1 VIDPLT
7 ASPDAVAVDVGEY
20 CRRVEEHLTRVNG
33 GHLVRIVGAGF
44 QLVRDWALAGIPFSI
59 ACRGIDQ
66 KAERHRAGRS
76 TRPLRIEFCEPD
88 VRAVF
93 DQWQRAVGI
102 AGVRAASVEN
112 GPAEKPPDETKKPS
126 LSRHLDRIVTSL
138 TRVAGRLDLPSD
150 LRDRVTA
157 TIEAAVALHEQARHA
172 RGEARDAIA
181 ARLVD
186 LDRELLVAARAAA
199 REEALVEL
207 RTQAAGELAA
217 YRSRLAADVWAR
229 SVDVTVDRLV
239 RDRFGLPTLEI

>member
-7 ASPDAVAVDVGEY
+7 ASTETAAVDVGEY
-20 CRRVEEHLTRVNG
+20 CRRVEEHLTRANG

-59 ACRGIDQ
+59 VCRGIDQ

-93 DQWQRAVGI
+93 GEWQRAVGI
-102 AGVRAASVEN
+102 AGVRAASADHASSDAAPE
-112 GPAEKPPDETKKPS
+112 DTKKPS
-126 LSRHLDRIVTSL
+126 LSRHLDRVVTNL
-138 TRVAGRLDLPSD
+138 TRVAGRLELPAD
-150 LRDRVTA
+150 LRDRVTT
-157 TIEAAVALHEQARHA
+157 TIEATAALHTQAKHA
-172 RGEARDAIA
+172 RGQARDSIA
-181 ARLVD
+181 ARLVELDAD
-186 LDRELLVAARAAA
+186 LLAAARAAA
-199 REEALVEL
+199 GEAALAEL
-207 RTQAAGELAA
+207 RAQAESELAA

-229 SVDVTVDRLV
+229 SIDVTVDRFV

>member
-1 VIDPLT
+1 MIDPLT
-7 ASPDAVAVDVGEY
+7 ASPDADTVDVGEY

-102 AGVRAASVEN
+102 AGVRAAS
-112 GPAEKPPDETKKPS
+112 AEHASTETASEDAKKPS
-126 LSRHLDRIVTSL
+126 LSRHLDRVVTSL
-138 TRVAGRLDLPSD
+138 TRVAGRLDLPGD
-150 LRDRVTA
+150 LRDCVTT

-186 LDRELLVAARAAA
+186 LDRDLLVTARAAA
-199 REEALVEL
+199 GEDALAEL
-207 RTQAAGELAA
+207 RAQAASELSA
-217 YRSRLAADVWAR
+217 YRSRLAADVWGR

-239 RDRFGLPTLEI
+239 RDRFGLPTLEL